1 MLHIICALKPEAA
14 PLLTH
19 FELQPAAGPARI
31 YSNPDTGI
39 SLTLSGIGASTAAEA
54 VARTR
59 ARFNADKT
67 HAWLNLGIAG
77 HAELPLGQ
85 AVFVNKV
92 TDAASGRTWFPSRVF
107 PITIPSCGLITLQQ
121 PDSNYGKELFDME
134 CAGFFQAAGGG
145 ATLELVQALKIV
157 SDNAEQP
164 MNEVNPA
171 LISRL
176 LRQNLPVI
184 EEIAGQLL
192 ALSALQQRLQDPG
205 TDYHALTRRLRF
217 SVSQQ
222 HQLQGLLRKWQ
233 TLHPDDAGL
242 AGRLRQKKTAAE
254 VLRHLRE
261 ALDRTPIRLDNHAV
275 DLSADDAD

>member
-14 PLLTH
+14 PLLVH
-19 FELQPAAGPARI
+19 FDLQRVSGPARI
-31 YSNPDTGI
+31 YSNPDRGI
-39 SLTLSGIGASTAAEA
+39 SLTLSGIGASAAAEA

-59 ARFNADKT
+59 ARFNTDKT

-77 HAELPLGQ
+77 HTDLPLGQ
-85 AVFVNKV
+85 AALVNKV

-134 CAGFFQAAGGG
+134 CAGFFQAASGC
-145 ATLELVQALKIV
+145 ATLELVQALKII
-157 SDNAEQP
+157 SDNSETS
-164 MNEVNPA
+164 MNEVDPA

-192 ALSALQQRLQDPG
+192 ALSRLLQDLNDPGPDLPGIVERRHFTASQRLQ
-205 TDYHALTRRLRF
+205 
-217 SVSQQ
+217 
-222 HQLQGLLRKWQ
+222 LQYLLRKWR
-233 TLHPDDAGL
+233 TLHPDDTSL
-242 AGRLRQKKTAAE
+242 TECSRQKKTAAD
-254 VLRHLRE
+254 VLRYLQE
-261 ALDRTPIRLDNHAV
+261 ELDGTPIRLG
-275 DLSADDAD
+275 